1 MNIFA
6 NLRCNTYIVIILFF
20 HLTGEKCVVSVK
32 ESPKDPAGSSL
43 ILISKLGTSKTV
55 TCVYEASSSCSDVIV
70 KIYHRT
76 AIDHKAYPVDGSYW
90 GLTRGLSYVV
100 SPSKR
105 NGNEYSVS
113 MTIEAFYNGYS
124 GWYHC
129 VINETSNMSNS
140 DSSVFTIFREL
151 IHKCNITSFYQSFVI
166 VLSLEYYYVF
176 FYL

>member
-1 MNIFA
+1 MH
-6 NLRCNTYIVIILFF
+6 TYEYNCCCKLVIQMFL
-20 HLTGEKCVVSVK
+20 HLIGEKCVVSVK

-43 ILISKLGTSKTV
+43 IQIFEGKSKTV

-70 KIYHRT
+70 KIYHRIT
-76 AIDHKAYPVDGSYW
+76 KSRKAYPVDGSYW

-113 MTIEAFYNGYS
+113 MTIEAFYKGYD
-124 GWYHC
+124 GGYYC

-140 DSSVFTIFREL
+140 DSSFFGLFREL